1 MTEQQ
6 LIQQHLLDF
15 QINPGLM
22 SIDSIKDVLKFY
34 QDYQSF
40 VEAELVAFFGELN
53 DLNKIGKWNEN
64 TVKIEKAKWYISYL
78 TEKNS

>member
-1 MTEQQ
+1 MTRQQ

-15 QINPGLM
+15 QVEPGLM

-40 VEAELVAFFGELN
+40 VEAELVALFGELN
-53 DLNKIGKWNEN
+53 DLNKQGKWNEN
-64 TVKIEKAKWYISYL
+64 TMKIEKAKWYISYL

>member
-6 LIQQHLLDF
+6 LIQHLLDF
-15 QINPGLM
+15 QVKPSLM

-40 VEAELVAFFGELN
+40 VEAELVALFGELN
-53 DLNKIGKWNEN
+53 DLNKQGKWNEN
-64 TVKIEKAKWYISYL
+64 TMKIEKAKWYISYL

>member
-15 QINPGLM
+15 QVKPGLM

-40 VEAELVAFFGELN
+40 VEAELVALFGELN
-53 DLNKIGKWNEN
+53 DLNKQGKWNEN
-64 TVKIEKAKWYISYL
+64 TMKIEKAKWYISYL

>member
-6 LIQQHLLDF
+6 LIQHLLDF
-15 QINPGLM
+15 QVKPGLM

-40 VEAELVAFFGELN
+40 VEAELVALFGELN
-53 DLNKIGKWNEN
+53 DLNKQGKWYEN
-64 TVKIEKAKWYISYL
+64 TMKIEKAKWYISYL